1 MVDVEYQPT
10 KKIIV
15 HEIIKYTFDEFLNL
29 KVRAPNPNL
38 PLPNIRW
45 AGGVVF
51 SAGAY
56 PSTSELV
63 NQQVQGTVHYANLEF
78 AEMEEYQ
85 PILMNQ
91 SSGGSVPVVNYS
103 NNTAVADLIRW
114 LKDQSQWFPKT

>member
-1 MVDVEYQPT
+1 MVDVEYQPV

-29 KVRAPNPNL
+29 KVRSPNPNL
-38 PLPNIRW
+38 PPISVRW
-45 AGGVVF
+45 ANGVVF
-51 SAGAY
+51 TASAY
-56 PSTSELV
+56 PSTSELI
-63 NQQVQGTVHYANLEF
+63 NQQVQGIVHYANVEF

-85 PILMNQ
+85 SILMNQ

-103 NNTAVADLIRW
+103 NNTAVTDFIRW